1 MLGKNFRSARRAL
14 PGLLGLVL
22 SACYASPEAPEE
34 YEELMSFMFEN
45 MEAEEEVLIAG
56 LDNLGTWV
64 EDSENLGKTLSGFL
78 LNEGLT
84 ENAVDSLDDEDR
96 KGTGLNGMSFAVKS
110 PHHVSDLTKT
120 LAWADFEKAL
130 PHLESYERTFIP
142 EDVDP
147 TCLARKECTFLEAQ
161 TRVRADWGGLGIM
174 ETRERVQF
182 RVVETDGGP
191 VLLHRTWM
199 IETAKLDNALFDV
212 TIRESFKI
220 TVNLL
225 SGGAAGAQ
233 LPKGVSRIAG
243 SLNGGGQ
250 AAMEQLQDTLCG
262 EGTLRIE
269 ARWMDANFSALSD
282 EDALD
287 ISMGTAKKDATNLD
301 TFMSERFEE
310 VTPEAPLL
318 YGEATGCDSEEI
330 DTPGTETPV
339 VVEGTLEGLAPCPAE
354 ESPCEVTQP
363 EAFGEGVLFTTIAVS
378 ANSDKDHGFNVDPE
392 QGEEDCAPK
401 DACFDGVDNSLNFL
415 GSIANTGLS
424 NAIADGN
431 LALMAEWSAGEGEE
445 GVVHLYTGTPV
456 NNECSWAE
464 ALCEY
469 TPDITSWGCDCA
481 LLATLPGIKTDGSL
495 EAGGDSSSFV
505 LQIPIEGAMLSV
517 PIQRARLKATL
528 TGDGLSFESGLMG
541 GAVRIDELTSAL
553 ADFPLDPIGPLPK
566 DSVIQIIETLPADVD
581 TDEDGEDDALSIG
594 IQIQGSPV
602 TLSWT
607 LHADTE

>member
-1 MLGKNFRSARRAL
+1 MLSSL
-14 PGLLGLVL
+14 IGLAL
-22 SACYASPEAPEE
+22 SACSASPEAPEE
-34 YEELMSFMFEN
+34 YEELMSFIFEN
-45 MEAEEEVLIAG
+45 MEAEEEVLVAG

-64 EDSENLGKTLSGFL
+64 KNPENLGKTLSGFL

-120 LAWADFEKAL
+120 LAWPQFEIAL

-147 TCLARKECTFLEAQ
+147 ACLALRECTFLEAE

-174 ETRERVQF
+174 ETRERIQF
-182 RVVETDGGP
+182 RIIDTDGGP

-199 IETAKLDNALFDV
+199 IEKAKLDNSLFDV
-212 TIRESFKI
+212 TISESFKI
-220 TVNLL
+220 TVNML
-225 SGGAAGAQ
+225 SSGAAGAQ
-233 LPKGVSRIAG
+233 LPKGVSKTTG

-250 AAMEQLQDTLCG
+250 NAMEQLQNTLCG

-310 VTPEAPLL
+310 VTPSSPLI
-318 YGEATGCDSEEI
+318 YGETTGCDNN
-330 DTPGTETPV
+330 ETDGADVEPPV
-339 VVEGTLEGLAPCPAE
+339 VVEEPLEGLAPCPGT

-363 EAFGEGVLFTTIAVS
+363 ESFGESALFTSIAVS
-378 ANSDKDHGFNVDPE
+378 ASSDSDHGFNVDPE
-392 QGEEDCAPK
+392 QGEDDCAPK
-401 DACFDGVDNSLNFL
+401 DACSDGVDNSLNFL

-445 GVVHLYTGTPV
+445 GMVHLYTGTPV
-456 NNECSWAE
+456 SSECSWGDE
-464 ALCEY
+464 LCEF
-469 TPDITSWGCDCA
+469 TPDITSWDCDCS
-481 LLATLPGIKTDGSL
+481 LLAALPGIKTGGSL

-505 LQIPIEGAMLSV
+505 LQIPIEGAMLAV

-528 TGDGLSFESGLMG
+528 TGVGLEFEAGLMG
-541 GAVRIDELTSAL
+541 GAVRIDELTTAL
-553 ADFPLDPIGPLPK
+553 TEFPLDPIGPLPK
-566 DSVIQIIETLPADVD
+566 SSVIQIIETLPADVD
-581 TDEDGEDDALSIG
+581 TDDDGVDDALSIG
-594 IQIQGSPV
+594 IQIQGTPV
-602 TLSWT
+602 TLNWD
-607 LHADTE
+607 LHTNAE